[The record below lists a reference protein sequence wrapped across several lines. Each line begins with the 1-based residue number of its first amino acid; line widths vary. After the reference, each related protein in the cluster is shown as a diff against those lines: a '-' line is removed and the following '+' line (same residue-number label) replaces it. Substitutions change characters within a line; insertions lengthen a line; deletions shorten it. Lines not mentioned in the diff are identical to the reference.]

1 MRRLGLLAVCLAL
14 ARCCSWDNCNP
25 VSTDPNVL
33 NVHLICHSH
42 DDLGWLITV
51 DQYYEREVQ
60 YIYDTVLQELEK
72 DSTRRF
78 SFAETGFFMRW
89 VESRNSSIL
98 ARWQKLVAAGQA
110 EAIGGGWVQNDEATA
125 HYVDIIDQM
134 TLGYEHLKSLFGEC
148 GAPQAAWQIDPFGH
162 SREFANLAAQMGM
175 TSLWFARIHYLDRT
189 QRRIQKNLEFNWV
202 GNDEQKKSIFTG
214 SFYSHYGPPDNFCF
228 DSGCNDE
235 EINDGNV
242 DRRSRQFADEV
253 KAQASHYRTNNVLLT
268 MGNDFNY
275 QQANKWYRNLDKLV
289 AYINAN
295 PSFGMNVQYSTP
307 ACYANALQATPTIW
321 GSKQDDFFPYA
332 SGDHSFWT
340 GYFTSRP
347 AFKGMI
353 RQASSYLNLGKQLT
367 AHFNLNDDAALETAK
382 RASGLVQHHDGV
394 SGTAKQVVTYDY
406 QQRLD
411 KGVRQLET
419 MINDAVKKSSTGTPP
434 TYTLCLLSNETV
446 CDVSQKSGSYAVTVF
461 NPIGRTVSS
470 FVRVPFYHPIASVAD
485 DTGAAVKVQ
494 IVPTF
499 SIPPLS
505 SANIAPYE
513 LYIPVQLDPA
523 GFRTYFVSGSGLSGR
538 PPKQSNAELA
548 YPEKVIQPSEADT
561 VSIENDYVS
570 LQFDA
575 NGYLSSVQNKKSG
588 TRRNLKQEFLYYESS
603 ANSAQPSGAYIFR
616 PAAQTTKTLS
626 TSITTTVVK
635 GVSVQET
642 IRLYTGQPQ
651 IEFDWVIGPIP
662 KENSNPIGKE
672 IITRYTTDIKT
683 NGLFWT
689 DASGR
694 QVLQRTW
701 DSYPQFQY
709 EDTEPIAGNY
719 YPVVNRIFMK
729 DNTNQLTVL
738 TDRAQGGMARNGA
751 LELMLHR
758 RCFHDDHFGVD
769 EALDEPGKDGKG
781 LVVRGQHWV
790 LFDEPAPSASTHRPL
805 AVNLFHRPIA
815 AYATVADPA
824 AYRQA
829 TKTKF
834 AGLKRDLPA
843 NVNLLTLEKRS
854 DGILMRLEHI
864 FQANEDPSLSQ
875 PATIDFSNLFTG
887 FTIQSVQELL
897 LGGNK
902 NSTGKSTTV
911 TLNPQEIRTFS
922 LTVSPM
928 APKDY

>member
-1 MRRLGLLAVCLAL
+1 MAHFSLL
-14 ARCCSWDNCNP
+14 
-25 VSTDPNVL
+25 
-33 NVHLICHSH
+33 
-42 DDLGWLITV
+42 
-51 DQYYEREVQ
+51 
-60 YIYDTVLQELEK
+60 
-72 DSTRRF
+72 
-78 SFAETGFFMRW
+78 
-89 VESRNSSIL
+89 
-98 ARWQKLVAAGQA
+98 GQA

-253 KAQASHYRTNNVLLT
+253 KAQ
-268 MGNDFNY
+268 
-275 QQANKWYRNLDKLV
+275 
-289 AYINAN
+289 
-295 PSFGMNVQYSTP
+295 
-307 ACYANALQATPTIW
+307 
-321 GSKQDDFFPYA
+321 
-332 SGDHSFWT
+332 
-340 GYFTSRP
+340 
-347 AFKGMI
+347 
-353 RQASSYLNLGKQLT
+353 LGKQLT

-635 GVSVQET
+635 GASVQEVRQKVTDWAYQT

-790 LFDEPAPSASTHRPL
+790 LFDEPA
-805 AVNLFHRPIA
+805 V
-815 AYATVADPA
+815 
-824 AYRQA
+824 
-829 TKTKF
+829 
-834 AGLKRDLPA
+834 G
-843 NVNLLTLEKRS
+843 
-854 DGILMRLEHI
+854 
-864 FQANEDPSLSQ
+864 
-875 PATIDFSNLFTG
+875 
-887 FTIQSVQELL
+887 
-897 LGGNK
+897 
-902 NSTGKSTTV
+902 
-911 TLNPQEIRTFS
+911 
-922 LTVSPM
+922 
-928 APKDY
+928 